1 MGVRSG
7 GWPAPDDARAWAIAD
22 ATVTFATAG
31 ILEAVVARGSNGLTW
46 FAFLAAASL
55 AIGGVAIAATSTFD
69 WRLPPGWSPPPVPSD
84 NPMNPAK
91 VELGRR
97 LFYDKRLSA
106 TGDMACGTCHQQ
118 ALGFSDGLP
127 THVGATGQAGVRN
140 AMALAN
146 VGWFKELTWVDPT
159 VVSLEQQTRT
169 PMYGAHPVEMG
180 LAPGEGG
187 IWRKLSGEACYR
199 RLTPRAFPGAGARLT
214 PDLAVKAIAA
224 FERTLISADTPFDR
238 FRRGDASAVSDQ
250 ARAGMALFYGPRLQC
265 AVCHAG
271 PHFTDADKA
280 VGRHAIG
287 SGLLPGEDQGYDTPA
302 LAVEQ
307 GRYRTPGLRNVALS
321 APYLHD
327 GSAPRLE
334 DAIVAHRGV
343 TFGVLTADD
352 LPPLV
357 AFLNALT
364 DQTLMTSPR
373 FGPPMLTICKY

>member
-1 MGVRSG
+1 MAS
-7 GWPAPDDARAWAIAD
+7 
-22 ATVTFATAG
+22 
-31 ILEAVVARGSNGLTW
+31 GSNGLTW
-46 FAFLAAASL
+46 IALMFAALLDCSGPAL
-55 AIGGVAIAATSTFD
+55 AATSTFS
-69 WRLPPGWSPPPVPSD
+69 WRLPPGWSPPPVPAD

-106 TGDMACGTCHQQ
+106 TGDMACASCHQQ
-118 ALGFSDGLP
+118 RLGFSDGLP

-140 AMALAN
+140 AMALVN
-146 VGWFKELTWVDPT
+146 VGWFKALTWVDPSIT
-159 VVSLEQQTRT
+159 SLEQQAHT

-180 LAPGEGG
+180 LAPGGGG
-187 IWRKLSGEACYR
+187 IWRRLSGEACYR
-199 RLTPRAFPGAGARLT
+199 RLTPRAFPGEGARLN
-214 PDLAVKAIAA
+214 PELAVKALAA
-224 FERTLISADTPFDR
+224 FERTLISAETPFDR
-238 FRRGDASAVSDQ
+238 FQRGDASAVSDQ
-250 ARAGMALFYGPRLQC
+250 ARAGMALFYGPRFQC

-280 VGRHAIG
+280 GGRHAIG

-307 GRYRTPGLRNVALS
+307 GRYRTPSLRNVALS

-343 TFGVLTADD
+343 TFGILTADD

-357 AFLNALT
+357 AFLKSLT
-364 DQTLMTSPR
+364 DEGLTTATR
-373 FGPPMLTICKY
+373 FGPPGLACEDPGPR